1 MPHDERLAFI
11 SEGLP
16 IILESA
22 RGFWTA
28 AEHLQQRPREANVLE
43 GFAEEEA
50 AKILILMDIV
60 RCPPE
65 LVASRIGPLVGR
77 FYDHLARLLYAE
89 AQRWK
94 PMHVS
99 QLREYVDEQ
108 RKAHYLDGQSGEY
121 IVPNWNI
128 SRRESQLYADV
139 EAYEDGAPMWSKP
152 TGHVSSLGQ
161 FKPAALQVAESLSM
175 VGAFSL
181 AGVRATA
188 DVWGATEFKDAE
200 NWEDSEKLTRRMLE
214 KLIADDLPSSGAS
227 DRDVSTLFHS
237 WQMPMYNLDFK
248 LIDVPLAD
256 LERSRDAMLW
266 AEAGYSPDGG
276 Y

>member
-1 MPHDERLAFI
+1 MPHNERLAFI

-22 RGFWTA
+22 RGFWIA

-60 RCPPE
+60 RCPAN
-65 LVASRIGPLVGR
+65 LVASRIGLLVGR

-99 QLREYVDEQ
+99 QLREYIDEQ
-108 RKAHYLDGQSGEY
+108 RKAHYLDGNAAEY
-121 IVPNWNI
+121 IVPNSNI
-128 SRRESQLYADV
+128 ARRESQLYADI
-139 EAYEDGAPMWSKP
+139 EAYEDGAPMWNNP
-152 TGHVSSLGQ
+152 TGHVSGFGR
-161 FKPAALQVAESLSM
+161 FKPAALQVAESLST
-175 VGAFSL
+175 VGAFSPG
-181 AGVRATA
+181 GVRATS

-200 NWEDSEKLTRRMLE
+200 NWQDSEKLTRRLLE
-214 KLIADDLPSSGAS
+214 KLIADELPSDQAS
-227 DRDVSTLFHS
+227 DKDVSTLCRS

-256 LERSRDAMLW
+256 LERARDAMFW